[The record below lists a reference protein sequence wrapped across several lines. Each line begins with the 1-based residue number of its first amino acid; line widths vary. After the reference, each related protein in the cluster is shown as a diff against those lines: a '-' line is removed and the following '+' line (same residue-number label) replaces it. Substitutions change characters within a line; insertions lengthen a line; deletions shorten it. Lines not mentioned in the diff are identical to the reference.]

1 MDTFS
6 ARRRAGFPFQ
16 HIALHMFAA
25 AAATLAM
32 WVTANYL
39 CSARDRFRVNVI
51 KLSGLFFSA
60 ANAR

>member
-25 AAATLAM
+25 AAALAM

-51 KLSGLFFSA
+51 KLGGLFFSA
-60 ANAR
+60 ANGR